1 MNCCVRA
8 SNVFMITVTLLL
20 QISLKISL
28 KVSKYE
34 KKERKKEYR
43 LLICEVSWFVYIFH
57 NMHPVNKPLKTEFLQ
72 SVY

>member
-1 MNCCVRA
+1 M
-8 SNVFMITVTLLL
+8 FMITVTLLL
-20 QISLKISL
+20 QIYLKISL

-34 KKERKKEYR
+34 KREKKNQYR

-57 NMHPVNKPLKTEFLQ
+57 NMHLVNKLLKTEFLQ